1 MTKSIQA
8 RSCAGTREKRRKL
21 SKVACALFIYIE
33 TLYGWVLSI
42 NVLHPQKMPCGK
54 ANCPHKCVKLE
65 AFFFF
70 FACLFD
76 YRARPGDRCR
86 YWCRSTVPCVQ
97 KSQKW
102 TAHVMAYP
110 CATRMFLC
118 CLDVKPLATCR
129 DLRAIRAAGAYG
141 ILHWKSWW
149 GESHGQIKKF
159 FLVILMI

>member
-70 FACLFD
+70 LRACLIIGLGLGTGVATGAGQQCLVCKNRKNGLHMSWRIHVQHACF
-76 YRARPGDRCR
+76 
-86 YWCRSTVPCVQ
+86 CV
-97 KSQKW
+97 
-102 TAHVMAYP
+102 V
-110 CATRMFLC
+110 
-118 CLDVKPLATCR
+118 
-129 DLRAIRAAGAYG
+129 
-141 ILHWKSWW
+141 
-149 GESHGQIKKF
+149 
-159 FLVILMI
+159 